1 MHSIGELAN
10 CGINVELMAVGTTGE
25 QFNNTAEL
33 RPMKYEEA
41 MALPSWAEWEESV
54 DAEHERFKKHKVWR
68 PVLRSEIP
76 PEAKVLS
83 STWAMKQKADGTKRA
98 RLNARGYEQVD
109 GEHFKADDIAAPVV
123 NTMTIRICFVL
134 LAMTAWYA
142 HLMDVQ
148 GAFLTGEFGNGERLY
163 MDVPKGFERYYDA
176 AKYVLLLLKT
186 IYGLRQSAKRFW
198 LRILEVV
205 RFLEYVKSQAD
216 PCLYFKWTND
226 GLCLWLSWVDDCLMI
241 GPKNQ
246 VMKTREGILEQ
257 FECDDVGEMK
267 EYVGCKIER
276 GDGYLKVTQ
285 PVLMR
290 SLQDEFEL
298 PEGNPPLTPAPAN
311 TDLPYCKPEDKLPDK
326 LMTYYRSG
334 VGKLIHLV
342 RWTRP
347 ECWNPVRDLTRYMTA
362 ANGAHITAMHRVMK
376 YLVSTKEKG
385 LYIEPTKR
393 WDGKDRNFEF
403 EIGGEADSN
412 YASAHDRKSTSGWRT
427 YLCGASVSEKS
438 STQRNTTL
446 SVTEAELVA
455 GTDCAQDMLYIKK
468 ILESMGLKVKL
479 PMILKIDNK
488 GFVDFTKSWTTAGR
502 MRHIDCRYYFL
513 RELREAGIIVVEW
526 IDTTRNTSDLFTKNT
541 DKETFM
547 KHSSTLIR

>member
-1 MHSIGELAN
+1 
-10 CGINVELMAVGTTGE
+10 
-25 QFNNTAEL
+25 
-33 RPMKYEEA
+33 
-41 MALPSWAEWEESV
+41 
-54 DAEHERFKKHKVWR
+54 
-68 PVLRSEIP
+68 
-76 PEAKVLS
+76 
-83 STWAMKQKADGTKRA
+83 
-98 RLNARGYEQVD
+98 
-109 GEHFKADDIAAPVV
+109 
-123 NTMTIRICFVL
+123 
-134 LAMTAWYA
+134 
-142 HLMDVQ
+142 
-148 GAFLTGEFGNGERLY
+148 
-163 MDVPKGFERYYDA
+163 
-176 AKYVLLLLKT
+176 
-186 IYGLRQSAKRFW
+186 
-198 LRILEVV
+198 
-205 RFLEYVKSQAD
+205 
-216 PCLYFKWTND
+216 
-226 GLCLWLSWVDDCLMI
+226 MI

-257 FECDDVGEMK
+257 FECDDVGELK
-267 EYVGCKIER
+267 EYVACKIER

-342 RWTRP
+342 RRTRP

-362 ANGAHITAMHRVMK
+362 ANGAYITAMHRVMK
-376 YLVSTKEKG
+376 FMVSTKEKG

-438 STQRNTTL
+438 STQRNTTF

-479 PMILKIDNK
+479 PMILK
-488 GFVDFTKSWTTAGR
+488 T
-502 MRHIDCRYYFL
+502 L
-513 RELREAGIIVVEW
+513 RNPGQRLEE
-526 IDTTRNTSDLFTKNT
+526 
-541 DKETFM
+541 
-547 KHSSTLIR
+547 